1 MNYEIVDVLYRSRI
15 TLLEHLSQSGY
26 DTTPYSKFS
35 PKEVAEMIKAGPIAG
50 APPALAMELTKKE
63 DGATLRDGSPKAA
76 LTPYAKC
83 IVVYT
88 IGKIKQKLAA
98 FTKKLID
105 PEEAGFDS
113 KSTELIIVTLEPI
126 APNFH
131 AMAYEC
137 WMKNDNTKVRYFQ
150 AASLVNNPLQHILVP
165 KHEKVPAEEEE
176 ALLKGMYATK
186 AQLPLIRFHEDPIA
200 RMLGL
205 VPKDIVRITRPSLTA
220 GENIGYRLC
229 VP

>member
-15 TLLEHLSQSGY
+15 TLLEHLAASGY
-26 DTTPYSKFS
+26 NTTPYSKFS

-50 APPALAMELTKKE
+50 APPALAMELARAEGEEAEAK
-63 DGATLRDGSPKAA
+63 
-76 LTPYAKC
+76 TPYSKC

-88 IGKIKQKLAA
+88 IGKIKQKLPA

-105 PEEAGFDS
+105 PEESGFDP
-113 KSTELIIVTLEPI
+113 KTTELIIVTLEPI

-131 AMAYEC
+131 AMAYYC
-137 WMKNDNTKVRYFQ
+137 WLNHDNSKVRYFQ
-150 AASLVNNPLQHILVP
+150 AASIINNPLKHILVP
-165 KHEKVPAEEEE
+165 PHEKVPAEEEA
-176 ALLKGMYATK
+176 ALLKSMYATK

-205 VPKDIVRITRPSLTA
+205 VPKDIVKITRPSLTA
-220 GENIGYRLC
+220 GECILYRLC

>member
-26 DTTPYSKFS
+26 DITPYSKFS

-63 DGATLRDGSPKAA
+63 DGAT
-76 LTPYAKC
+76 PYAKC
-83 IVVYT
+83 VVVYT
-88 IGKIKQKLAA
+88 IGKIKQKLGA

-105 PEEAGFDS
+105 PEEAGFDP

-150 AASLVNNPLQHILVP
+150 AASIINNPLQHILVP
-165 KHEKVPAEEEE
+165 KHEKVPADQEE

>member
-63 DGATLRDGSPKAA
+63 DGAALRDGSPKAA